1 MNTVLATFLA
11 ILGVSLISALAAV
24 FYPRHTAHLKVPLLL
39 FVGVAIGALLG
50 DAFIHLI
57 PEAQE
62 HLADTTG
69 LWVLGGIGI
78 FFLMEKVLHWH
89 HHHKTHAVE
98 THACDD
104 CEEHVQPFG
113 VLVIVADVVH
123 NILDGIIIAAAFLV
137 STEAGIATTIAVAL
151 HELPQEIGDFGVLLH
166 AGFSRAKAL
175 LANVA
180 SALSA
185 FVGAGIVLL
194 LGEMNVGMVPLFS
207 ALAAGSFIYIAMAD
221 LVPEL
226 HKHTKLHETLVQL
239 GAVVTGVLLMFSL
252 TALEGDAHT
261 EPVHTAS
268 PASEAVVTDAPLGT
282 ATIQRVIDGDTL
294 IVSLSGR
301 DAVSVRLIGIDAPET
316 YAGSMKEPEC
326 YAEAATSFLRN
337 RLPEYTVVS
346 LIPDPTQ
353 DLYDRYGRLL
363 AYVTEGSELI
373 NERLIIEGAAREYTY
388 QGNAYEHRDRFI
400 QAESMAQE
408 DQKGLWGAC
417 R

>member
-24 FYPRHTAHLKVPLLL
+24 FYPRHSMHLKIPLLL

-62 HLADTTG
+62 HLGETTG

-98 THACDD
+98 TAACDD

-113 VLVIVADVVH
+113 ILVIVADVMH
-123 NILDGIIIAAAFLV
+123 NILDGVIIAAAFLV

-194 LGEMNVGMVPLFS
+194 LGETNVGMVPLFS

-239 GAVVTGVLLMFSL
+239 GAVMIGVLLMFSL
-252 TALEGDAHT
+252 TAFEGDAHT
-261 EPVHTAS
+261 EPAHKES
-268 PASEAVVTDAPLGT
+268 PAPQEIVDTPLGS
-282 ATIQRVIDGDTL
+282 ATIQRVVDGDT
-294 IVSLSGR
+294 IVVALSGR
-301 DAVSVRLIGIDAPET
+301 DTVSVRLIGIDAPET
-316 YAGSMKEPEC
+316 YAGSTEEPEC
-326 YAEAATSFLRN
+326 YAEEATSFLRD
-337 RLPEYTVVS
+337 RLPEHTVVS
-346 LIPDPTQ
+346 LTPDPTQ

-363 AYVTEGSELI
+363 AYVTEGTELI
-373 NERLIIEGAAREYTY
+373 NERLITEGAAREYTY
-388 QGNAYEHRDRFI
+388 QGNAYEHQGRFI
-400 QAESMAQE
+400 QAESVAQE
-408 DQKGLWGAC
+408 NKKGLWGAC